1 MSLWNEEMNQQ
12 MWLFLHL
19 HRNKNHVNDQQS
31 WNQIN
36 LTSSYSHNQIPTCLT
51 KHSQV
56 VEEAGFTWLYSP
68 SPPRSLSQRL
78 PLATGN
84 SRDLTSSDR
93 NSHFETHRIWSSPRL
108 AIAGINL
115 ASTPS
120 VCNHGYCLNWIKLI
134 QRPQDVL
141 RQCTQRDSGS
151 RSVRAWPRAPRFWPG
166 VLNWRYPGVH
176 RTVLPQGT
184 SDCL

>member
-1 MSLWNEEMNQQ
+1 MNQQ

-36 LTSSYSHNQIPTCLT
+36 LTSSYSHSQIPTCLT

-84 SRDLTSSDR
+84 SGDLTSSDR

-108 AIAGINL
+108 AIAGMATMVTVSIESNWFKGHRMFY
-115 ASTPS
+115 ASAPS
-120 VCNHGYCLNWIKLI
+120 ATAGA
-134 QRPQDVL
+134 VL
-141 RQCTQRDSGS
+141 C
-151 RSVRAWPRAPRFWPG
+151 VRGLEGR
-166 VLNWRYPGVH
+166 V
-176 RTVLPQGT
+176 
-184 SDCL
+184 SDLVY